1 MPYFG
6 RNQSNRFLAPVLIV
20 LALALS
26 ACTTAPRETGIND
39 PYEAGNRKV
48 HAFNKSLDKAILKP
62 ASGAYGAITRGPVS
76 QGVSN
81 FSSNMSLPGVMV
93 NDLLQ
98 LNMTEFFGNSFR
110 FVMNTTV
117 GLGGIFDVATQ
128 NGLPEYGTDF
138 GETLFVW
145 GVPEG
150 TYLELPVYSGRTQRE
165 TVGIAVD
172 FVLNPMN
179 YVLPGNFRTIGTA
192 SHILNSLGDRNR
204 FSDIVESVLYESEDS
219 YAQGRLLYLQ
229 SRRFQLYGGLN
240 EDDLEDPY
248 AE

>member
-1 MPYFG
+1 MPLIGYK
-6 RNQSNRFLAPVLIV
+6 QANRFLAPVLIV
-20 LALALS
+20 LAFALS
-26 ACTTAPRETGIND
+26 ACVTAPRETGIND

-48 HAFNKSLDKAILKP
+48 HAFNKSLDKSILKP
-62 ASGAYGAITRGPVS
+62 ASSAYGAVTRGPIS

-81 FSSNMSLPGVMV
+81 FSSNMSLPGKMV

-98 LNMTEFFGNSFR
+98 LNLTEFFGNSFR
-110 FVMNTTV
+110 FAMNTTI

-128 NGLPEYGTDF
+128 NGLQEYDTDF

-150 TYLELPVYSGRTQRE
+150 KFLELPIYSGRTQRE
-165 TVGIAVD
+165 TAGIAVD
-172 FVLNPMN
+172 FVLDPMN
-179 YVLPGNFRTIGTA
+179 YILPGNFRTIGTA
-192 SHILNSLGDRNR
+192 SHILNSLGDRDK

-229 SRRFQLYGGLN
+229 SRRFQLNGGLN